1 MSTTVQL
8 VLLAL
13 GAGVALY
20 FLWPAFKNM
29 VNIRGGKAVDGMTT
43 DVEKQEKILKD
54 LAKAV
59 DANRIRVT
67 NVTGDYR
74 HQVNKMTELQGKA
87 SKAQADYDLS
97 VDAKMPTEVQNEKF
111 QDFQKA
117 QAAVAA
123 QRSVVDQFA
132 TADAAAK
139 KALTDSVKAL
149 EKVAAKVQ
157 SDAAKADL
165 KKVFD
170 SAAVAIEASNKVEGA
185 YSELQQTSDRIDQEL
200 ERSKARLDAAKGND
214 NDQKFE
220 DLAEQERLRKE
231 REAYDKQRNGG
242 GDKQ

>member
-8 VLLAL
+8 ILL
-13 GAGVALY
+13 GIGVIAALY
-20 FLWPAFKNM
+20 FFVPAFKNM
-29 VNIRGGKAVDGMTT
+29 FQIRAGKAVDGLTT
-43 DVEKQEKILKD
+43 DVEKQELILKN
-54 LAKAV
+54 LAKDV

-74 HQVNKMTELQGKA
+74 HQVNKMTELQAKA
-87 SKAQADYDLS
+87 TKAQGDYDIS
-97 VDAKMPTEVQNEKF
+97 VDAKMPAEVQNEKF

-117 QAAVAA
+117 QAAVTA
-123 QRSVVDQFA
+123 QRGVVDQFA
-132 TADAAAK
+132 EADKAAK

-157 SDAAKADL
+157 NDAAKADL

-185 YSELQQTSDRIDQEL
+185 FSELQQTSDKIDQEL
-200 ERSKARLDAAKGND
+200 ERSKARLDAAKGNE

-220 DLAEQERLRKE
+220 DLAEQERLRRE

-242 GDKQ
+242 GDKA

>member
-8 VLLAL
+8 ILVGFGVLA
-13 GAGVALY
+13 ALY
-20 FLWPAFKNM
+20 FFVPSFKNM
-29 VNIRGGKAVDGMTT
+29 FQIRAGKAVDGLTT
-43 DVEKQEKILKD
+43 DVEKQELILKN
-54 LAKAV
+54 LAKDV
-59 DANRIRVT
+59 DQNRIRVT

-74 HQVNKMTELQGKA
+74 HQVNKMTELQAKA
-87 SKAQADYDLS
+87 TKAQGDYDIS
-97 VDAKMPTEVQNEKF
+97 VDAKMPAEVQNEKF

-117 QAAVAA
+117 QAAVTT
-123 QRSVVDQFA
+123 QRGVVDQFA
-132 TADAAAK
+132 EADKAAK

-157 SDAAKADL
+157 NDAAKADL

-185 YSELQQTSDRIDQEL
+185 FSDLQQTSDKIDQEL
-200 ERSKARLDAAKGND
+200 ERSKARLDAAKGNE

-231 REAYDKQRNGG
+231 REEYDRNRNGG
-242 GDKQ
+242 DKK

>member
-8 VLLAL
+8 ILL
-13 GAGVALY
+13 GIGVIAALY
-20 FLWPAFKNM
+20 FFVPAFKNM
-29 VNIRGGKAVDGMTT
+29 FQIRAGKAVDGLTT
-43 DVEKQEKILKD
+43 DVEKQELILKN
-54 LAKAV
+54 LAKDV

-74 HQVNKMTELQGKA
+74 HQVNKMTELQAKA
-87 SKAQADYDLS
+87 TKAQGDYDIS
-97 VDAKMPTEVQNEKF
+97 VDAKMPAEVQNEKF

-117 QAAVAA
+117 QAAVTA
-123 QRSVVDQFA
+123 QRAVVDQFA
-132 TADAAAK
+132 EADKAAK

-157 SDAAKADL
+157 NDAAKADL

-185 YSELQQTSDRIDQEL
+185 FSELQQTSDKIDQEL
-200 ERSKARLDAAKGND
+200 ERSKARLDAAKGNE

-220 DLAEQERLRKE
+220 DLAEQERLRRE

-242 GDKQ
+242 GDKA

>member
-29 VNIRGGKAVDGMTT
+29 VNIRGGKAVDSMTT

>member
-8 VLLAL
+8 ILLGL
-13 GAGVALY
+13 GVIAALY
-20 FLWPAFKNM
+20 FFVPAFKNM
-29 VNIRGGKAVDGMTT
+29 FQIRAGKAVDGLTT
-43 DVEKQEKILKD
+43 DVEKQELILKN
-54 LAKAV
+54 LAKDV

-74 HQVNKMTELQGKA
+74 HQVNKMTELQAKA
-87 SKAQADYDLS
+87 TKAQGDYDIS
-97 VDAKMPTEVQNEKF
+97 VDAKMPAEVQNEKF

-117 QAAVAA
+117 QAAVTA
-123 QRSVVDQFA
+123 QRGVVDQFA
-132 TADAAAK
+132 EADKAAK

-157 SDAAKADL
+157 NDAAKADL

-185 YSELQQTSDRIDQEL
+185 FSELQQTSDKIDQEL
-200 ERSKARLDAAKGND
+200 ERSKARLDAAKGNE

-220 DLAEQERLRKE
+220 DLAEQERLRRE

-242 GDKQ
+242 GDKA

>member
-8 VLLAL
+8 VLLGL
-13 GAGVALY
+13 GVLAALY
-20 FLWPAFKNM
+20 FFVPAFKNM
-29 VNIRGGKAVDGMTT
+29 FQIRAGKAVDGLTT
-43 DVEKQEKILKD
+43 DVEKQELILKN
-54 LAKAV
+54 LAKDV

-74 HQVNKMTELQGKA
+74 HQVNKMTELQAKA
-87 SKAQADYDLS
+87 TKAQGDYDIS
-97 VDAKMPTEVQNEKF
+97 VDAKMPAEVQNEKF

-117 QAAVAA
+117 QAAVTA
-123 QRSVVDQFA
+123 QRAVVDQFA
-132 TADAAAK
+132 EADKAAK

-157 SDAAKADL
+157 NDAAKADL

-185 YSELQQTSDRIDQEL
+185 FSELQQTSDKIDQEL
-200 ERSKARLDAAKGND
+200 ERSKARLDAAKGNE

-220 DLAEQERLRKE
+220 DLAEQERLRRE

-242 GDKQ
+242 GDKA

>member
-8 VLLAL
+8 VLLGL
-13 GAGVALY
+13 GVAGALY

-29 VNIRGGKAVDGMTT
+29 VNIRGGKAVDGLTT
-43 DVEKQEKILKD
+43 DVEKQELILKN
-54 LAKAV
+54 LAKDV

-74 HQVNKMTELQGKA
+74 HQVNKMTELQAKA
-87 SKAQADYDLS
+87 TKAQGDYDIS
-97 VDAKMPTEVQNEKF
+97 VDAKMPAEVQNEKF

-117 QAAVAA
+117 QAAVTA
-123 QRSVVDQFA
+123 QRAVVDQFA
-132 TADAAAK
+132 EADKAAK

-157 SDAAKADL
+157 NDAAKADL

-185 YSELQQTSDRIDQEL
+185 FSELQQTSDKIDQEL
-200 ERSKARLDAAKGND
+200 ERSKARLDAAKGNE

-220 DLAEQERLRKE
+220 DLAEQERLRRE

-242 GDKQ
+242 GDKA

>member
-8 VLLAL
+8 VLLGL
-13 GAGVALY
+13 GVLAALY
-20 FLWPAFKNM
+20 FFVPAFKNM
-29 VNIRGGKAVDGMTT
+29 VNSRGGKAVDGLTT
-43 DVEKQEKILKD
+43 DVEKQELILKN
-54 LAKAV
+54 LAKDV

-74 HQVNKMTELQGKA
+74 HQVNKMTELQAKA
-87 SKAQADYDLS
+87 TKAQGDYDIS
-97 VDAKMPTEVQNEKF
+97 VDAKMPAEVQNEKF

-117 QAAVAA
+117 QAAVTA
-123 QRSVVDQFA
+123 QRAVVDQFA
-132 TADAAAK
+132 EADKAAK

-157 SDAAKADL
+157 NDAAKADL

-185 YSELQQTSDRIDQEL
+185 FSELQQTSDKIDQEL
-200 ERSKARLDAAKGND
+200 ERSKARLDAAKGNE

-220 DLAEQERLRKE
+220 DLAEQERLRRE

-242 GDKQ
+242 GDKA

>member
-8 VLLAL
+8 ILLGLGVLA
-13 GAGVALY
+13 ALY
-20 FLWPAFKNM
+20 FFVPAFKNM
-29 VNIRGGKAVDGMTT
+29 FQIRAGKAVDGLTT
-43 DVEKQEKILKD
+43 DVEKQELILKN
-54 LAKAV
+54 LAKDV

-74 HQVNKMTELQGKA
+74 HQVNKMTELQAKA
-87 SKAQADYDLS
+87 TKAQGDYDIS
-97 VDAKMPTEVQNEKF
+97 VDAKMPAEVQNEKF

-117 QAAVAA
+117 QAAVTA
-123 QRSVVDQFA
+123 QRGVVDQFA
-132 TADAAAK
+132 EADKAAK

-157 SDAAKADL
+157 NDAAKADL

-185 YSELQQTSDRIDQEL
+185 FSELQQTSDKIDQEL
-200 ERSKARLDAAKGND
+200 ERSKARLDAAKGNE

-220 DLAEQERLRKE
+220 DLAEQERLRRE

-242 GDKQ
+242 GDKA

>member
-8 VLLAL
+8 ILLAL
-13 GAGVALY
+13 GAGVVLY
-20 FLWPAFKNM
+20 FAWPAFKNM
-29 VNIRGGKAVDGMTT
+29 VNIKGGKAVDGMTT
-43 DVEKQEKILKD
+43 DVEKQEQILKN
-54 LAKAV
+54 LAKDV

-74 HQVNKMTELQGKA
+74 HQVNKMTELQAKVA
-87 SKAQADYDLS
+87 KAQADYDLS
-97 VDAKMPTEVQNEKF
+97 VDAKMPAEVQNEKF

-117 QAAVAA
+117 QAAVTA

-132 TADAAAK
+132 EADKAAK

-157 SDAAKADL
+157 SDTAKADL

-185 YSELQQTSDRIDQEL
+185 FSELQQTSDRIDQEL
-200 ERSKARLDAAKGND
+200 ERSKARLDAAKGSENQ
-214 NDQKFE
+214 QKFE

-242 GDKQ
+242 GDKK